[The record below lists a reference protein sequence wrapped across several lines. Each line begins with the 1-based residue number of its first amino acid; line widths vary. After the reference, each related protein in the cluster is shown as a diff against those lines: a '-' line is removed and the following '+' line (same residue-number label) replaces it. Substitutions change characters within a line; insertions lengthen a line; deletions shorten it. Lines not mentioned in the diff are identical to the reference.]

1 MKVLVN
7 DEIIERNQAKVDIED
22 RGYQFGDGVYEVVN
36 IYEGV
41 PFTLKEHITRLYRS
55 ATEIGMEINEEPEQL
70 STRLIELIKAN
81 SMING
86 GLYLQITRGVSQRA
100 HQYEH
105 SLKPQLVAY
114 PLPYKSVQ
122 AYQSKGVEVIT
133 AEDLRWLR
141 CDIKSLN
148 LLYNIMVKQKAHEA
162 GAFEA
167 ILVRD
172 GVVTEGSSSN
182 IFIVKDG
189 TLYTHPANNKIL
201 NGITRTKLIEILD
214 KNGWEYKT
222 ESFTQEAL
230 MEADEVFLTS
240 TTSEVMPIVKIDDVT
255 FSQGKP
261 GPYTLKFQEAFR
273 TVVKSEVK
281 TVEKA

>member
-7 DEIIERNQAKVDIED
+7 DEIIDRNQAKADIED

-55 ATEIGMEINEEPEQL
+55 ATEIGIKLNEEPEQL
-70 STRLIELIKAN
+70 CKRLLELIKVN
-81 SMING
+81 GMNNG
-86 GLYLQITRGVSQRA
+86 GLYLQITRGISQRS
-100 HQYEH
+100 HQYAQ

-122 AYQSKGVEVIT
+122 EAQSEGVEAT
-133 AEDLRWLR
+133 TDEDLRWLR

-167 ILVRD
+167 ILIRD

-182 IFIVKDG
+182 IFMVKDG
-189 TLYTHPANNKIL
+189 ILYTHPANNKIL

-214 KNGWEYKT
+214 RNKWQYKT
-222 ESFTQEAL
+222 EPFTKEAL

-240 TTSEVMPIVKIDDVT
+240 TTSEVMPIIKIDGVP

-261 GPYTLKFQEAFR
+261 GPYTRKFQKAFR
-273 TVVKSEVK
+273 TVVEAEVK
-281 TVEKA
+281 TTEKA